1 MAVTDDEI
9 TSKPQLPRWDVTDI
23 FPSLESPAFA
33 AAHEGMV
40 AELTRL
46 RGLYDEH
53 GVRGGDPHEPSDA
66 EVAGFE
72 QVVDATNALLDQ
84 VRTLRAYISSY
95 VTTDATNDTAQAMS
109 SELQA
114 ELTELARLT

>member
-1 MAVTDDEI
+1 MAVTEEE
-9 TSKPQLPRWDVTDI
+9 TTAGQPLPRWDVSDMY
-23 FPSLESPAFA
+23 PSLESPAFA

-53 GVRGGDPHEPSDA
+53 DVRGGNPHAPSGA
-66 EVAGFE
+66 EVTAFE
-72 QVVDATNALLDQ
+72 QVVNATNALLDQ

-95 VTTDATNDTAQAMS
+95 VTTDARNDTAQAMS
-109 SELQA
+109 S
-114 ELTELARLT
+114 